1 MCLRNIYYPL
11 VIKSDGKRKVLF
23 NYGIKVN
30 SREALD
36 DLVLLNYEC
45 KKAKHGFSNYLSLN
59 TVFKKED
66 VVDIEKMVQVPCGC
80 CRECLDSISREWAFR
95 ILKEASQY
103 DNNYFITF
111 TFNDDFLPSN
121 GMLNKLFFQEFNKNL
136 KNKLRSKGLK
146 SDFRFYGVGEY
157 GSKNGR
163 PHYHCIYFNLDLPD
177 LKFEYMDKKKGFLHF
192 SSKIIEEVFSTK
204 LEIQDASGKVKK
216 ENFSNGFVDI
226 GSVDIGSA
234 CYVARYCEKKRRLN
248 KTEKE
253 ELIKKGVVPEFS
265 AMSRRPGI
273 GSAAYNDILE
283 DFKNGISKHFVK
295 GQLFSLPIYY
305 SKKIKESLKDTQILE
320 DYENNCREAMAAK
333 LSSLMIIA
341 DFDSLDYHLQDMDKK
356 NKRGL

>member
-1 MCLRNIYYPL
+1 MCLRNVYYPL
-11 VIKSDGKRKVLF
+11 VVKSDGKRKVLF
-23 NYGIKVN
+23 NYGIKVD
-30 SREALD
+30 SREALN

-59 TVFKKED
+59 KVFKSED
-66 VVDIEKMVQVPCGC
+66 IIDIEKMVQVPCGC

-111 TFNDDFLPSN
+111 TFNDENLPKDK
-121 GMLNKLFFQEFNKNL
+121 MLDKLFFQKFNKNF
-136 KNKLRSKGLK
+136 KNLLRSKKLK

-157 GSKNGR
+157 GSKNAR

-177 LKFEYMDKKKGFLHF
+177 LKYEYTDRKNGFLHF
-192 SSKIIEEVFSTK
+192 SSKMIENLF
-204 LEIQDASGKVKK
+204 GC
-216 ENFSNGFVDI
+216 GFVDI
-226 GSVDIGSA
+226 GAVDIGSA

-253 ELIKKGVVPEFS
+253 ELIEKGIVPEFS

-273 GSAAYNDILE
+273 GFAAYDDILE
-283 DFKNGISKHFVK
+283 DFKNGISSHFVK

-305 SKKIKESLKDTQILE
+305 SKKIKEELKDTSILD
-320 DYENNCREAMAAK
+320 DYEKRCRETMASK
-333 LSSLMIIA
+333 LSSLMEIA
-341 DFDSLDYHLQDMDKK
+341 DKGSLNYYLQDLDKK
-356 NKRGL
+356 QKRVL